1 VAGTLDS
8 ATQEVVVNCS
18 LVIVI
23 LAVTPWRYVWRQ
35 YVRAPGDRWR

>member
-1 VAGTLDS
+1 LDS
-8 ATQEVVVNCS
+8 ATQEVVINCS